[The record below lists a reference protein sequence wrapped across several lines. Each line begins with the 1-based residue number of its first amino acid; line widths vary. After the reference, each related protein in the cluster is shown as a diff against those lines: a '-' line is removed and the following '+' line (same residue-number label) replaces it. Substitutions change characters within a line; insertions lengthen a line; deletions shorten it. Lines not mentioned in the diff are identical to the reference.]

1 MWPGQQPPGGE
12 QNPQQDP
19 QSNPY
24 QQPGYQ
30 QPNPYQQPGYQQPNP
45 YAQQPQQPQQGQ
57 WGAPTPV
64 GTPAAGGP
72 PKSGG
77 GSDGSRTKWVAIG
90 AATAVVVAAGVTGF
104 LVLGGNG
111 DDKADGGSGKQ
122 TSAPATTS
130 PSVQPTVSASGS
142 DDNPRGNE
150 TLKPTVAGWKAVVN
164 PKWGIAFDVPA
175 DWEVQSPT
183 LYLGF
188 EDEKS
193 DDLKPLITMSGT
205 AQYQSKWCTS
215 DDDKDGHSQ
224 DTELA
229 ATGSKGANGAKTTDE
244 VALNTVAWWVYGGY
258 TQPDKKS
265 ITTDKKAQPYT
276 TASGIK
282 GSLAWAESANTP
294 AKGKC
299 ASDGKAVTFGF
310 KNSADD
316 FVSWN
321 FFGAKG
327 VSKEVPKAT
336 IMKILST
343 VRLHGEPTGN

>member
-12 QNPQQDP
+12 QNPQNNP
-19 QSNPY
+19 QQNPY

-45 YAQQPQQPQQGQ
+45 YAQQPQQPQ

-72 PKSGG
+72 PQSGG
-77 GSDGSRTKWVAIG
+77 GGGRTKWIAIG
-90 AATAVVVAAGVTGF
+90 AALAVVVAAGVTGF
-104 LVLGGNG
+104 LVLGGKG
-111 DDKADGGSGKQ
+111 DDKADGSSSGNASGSS
-122 TSAPATTS
+122 TASSSAN
-130 PSVQPTVSASGS
+130 PTVSASGPSGS
-142 DDNPRGNE
+142 DDNPRGTE
-150 TLKPTVAGWKAVVN
+150 TLKPTVAGWKVAVN

-175 DWEVQSPT
+175 EWEVLSPGT
-183 LYLGF
+183 SIGF

-193 DDLKPLITMSGT
+193 DDLKPLVIMSGA

-215 DDDKDGHSQ
+215 DDDKDGRSEN
-224 DTELA
+224 TALA
-229 ATGSKGANGAKTTDE
+229 AAGSKGANGAKNTDE
-244 VALNTVAWWVYGGY
+244 VAVNTVAWWVYGGY

-265 ITTDKKAQPYT
+265 ITVDKKAQPYT

-282 GSLAWAESANTP
+282 GSIAWAESKGTP

-321 FFGAKG
+321 FYGAKG
-327 VSKEVPKAT
+327 VSKEVPRAT

-343 VRLHGEPTGN
+343 VRLNGEPTGG